1 MTVQRKKNQHRV
13 RADALVA
20 VNKRM
25 ILYKPETE
33 PRSFFQNGRVKI
45 FAVKT
50 LKRVED
56 RGIEQ
61 PFVTY
66 PVRSARFFLSV
77 VRAAE

>member
-13 RADALVA
+13 RADSFVA
-20 VNKRM
+20 VNERM

-33 PRSFFQNGRVKI
+33 PRSFSQNGRVKF

-61 PFVTY
+61 PFVSLREMI
-66 PVRSARFFLSV
+66 PS
-77 VRAAE
+77 